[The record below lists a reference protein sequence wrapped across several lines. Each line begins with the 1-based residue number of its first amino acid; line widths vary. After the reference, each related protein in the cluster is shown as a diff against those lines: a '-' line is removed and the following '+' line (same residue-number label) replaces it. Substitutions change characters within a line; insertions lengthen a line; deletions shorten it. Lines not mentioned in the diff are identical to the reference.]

1 MPLVEQQ
8 LVVQIFFGEYN
19 KETEQL
25 VFDLFGGLYSIEIN
39 WEILIPDHRMI

>member
-25 VFDLFGGLYSIEIN
+25 DLFGGLYSIEIN
-39 WEILIPDHRMI
+39 GEILIPDHRMI